1 MTKPKDFEPEFDEKI
16 DFEADEEL
24 EEALGRG
31 KQRLADAIENTATR
45 IDDRLYGSAEYLRST
60 EIGAM
65 RDDFVAAIRKRPLLS
80 VGVALGAGYL
90 IAKALNVGSG
100 RGKRGRAVSSRI
112 KRQIGKAV
120 VGSLAAAVAARVRQ
134 SLADAQEREQ
144 RYE

>member
-1 MTKPKDFEPEFDEKI
+1 M
-16 DFEADEEL
+16 
-24 EEALGRG
+24 RG
-31 KQRLADAIENTATR
+31 VPNTATR

-60 EIGAM
+60 EIEVM
-65 RDDFVAAIRKRPLLS
+65 RDDFVAAVRKRPLLS
-80 VGVALGAGYL
+80 VGIALGAGYL

-134 SLADAQEREQ
+134 SLADAQERGH